1 MSQMN
6 GIELSAA
13 AWVSEVL
20 VVLSWALVS
29 RRRFRSAR
37 RACSPAKT
45 SSSPFSSGG
54 RLAGSL
60 KGATLGKT
68 RLSVTLFPTNGVS
81 TQVGLD
87 SVLAGSREEGCCGI
101 GGLAAGT
108 GRCEIRLGG
117 QCG

>member
-1 MSQMN
+1 MSYMN

-45 SSSPFSSGG
+45 SSSPLSSG
-54 RLAGSL
+54 RAADSL
-60 KGATLGKT
+60 KGAMLVGT
-68 RLSVTLFPTNGVS
+68 RLPVAGFLTNGVS
-81 TQVGLD
+81 TPLGLD
-87 SVLAGSREEGCCGI
+87 SVLAGGRVEDCCGI
-101 GGLAAGT
+101 GGLAAGS
-108 GRCEIRLGG
+108 GRRAIALGG